1 MPPEDRF
8 VCRFAAEPPQDPLP
22 YGRWADTLQAEF
34 LAACLKVD
42 TEETDLGDP
51 GSMTWFPDRTWAGRT
66 FVPVTSR
73 TANGLDLYGYVSFTP
88 GDEDSE
94 PSDFYSWADFTDET
108 ADRHPEWKMD
118 LCEEVIGGWR
128 GENGE
133 VAAMT
138 LVWGVPLV
146 RGGAVA
152 TAELAGLADLV
163 ALLGLDLQAGGE
175 ELGLQALGPAA
186 VGRLLLRGLGGEAA
200 DEAFLGRHAGSLCH
214 RKAR

>member
-8 VCRFAAEPPQDPLP
+8 VCRFAAEPPQEPLP
-22 YGRWADTLQAEF
+22 YGRWADTLQGEF
-34 LAACLKVD
+34 LAAALRID
-42 TEETDLGDP
+42 TEGVELGDP
-51 GSMTWFPDRTWAGRT
+51 GEMRWFPDRTWAGRT

-73 TANGLDLYGYVSFTP
+73 TANDLDLFGYVSFTP
-88 GDEDSE
+88 GDADNE
-94 PSDFYSWADFTDET
+94 PGDFYSWADFTDET
-108 ADRHPEWKMD
+108 SERNPDWQMD

-152 TAELAGLADLV
+152 TAELADLTV
-163 ALLGLDLQAGGE
+163 DQCRRPRTAT
-175 ELGLQALGPAA
+175 
-186 VGRLLLRGLGGEAA
+186 R
-200 DEAFLGRHAGSLCH
+200 
-214 RKAR
+214 

>member
-34 LAACLKVD
+34 LAACLKID
-42 TEETDLGDP
+42 TEGTELGDP

-73 TANGLDLYGYVSFTP
+73 TSNGLDLFGYVSFTP
-88 GDEDSE
+88 GDEESE
-94 PSDFYSWADFTDET
+94 PGDFYSWADFTDET

-128 GENGE
+128 GENGN

-146 RGGAVA
+146 RGGAWA
-152 TAELAGLADLV
+152 TAELAGLTVDQCRV
-163 ALLGLDLQAGGE
+163 AENRYTLIAPDAYRGDYLEIALYDESAGELARESLYEDDGE
-175 ELGLQALGPAA
+175 
-186 VGRLLLRGLGGEAA
+186 
-200 DEAFLGRHAGSLCH
+200 D
-214 RKAR
+214 